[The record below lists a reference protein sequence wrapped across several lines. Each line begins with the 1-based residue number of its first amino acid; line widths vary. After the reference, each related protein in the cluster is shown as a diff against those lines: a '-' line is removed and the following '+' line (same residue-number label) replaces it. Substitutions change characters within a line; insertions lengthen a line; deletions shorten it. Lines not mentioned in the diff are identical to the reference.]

1 MGPRA
6 PSHSA
11 SVRLCGPSP
20 QAFLQSATLSVL
32 DPCNYFCETAVR
44 TLSLKLAFLIN
55 SGGLFSPLLS
65 GPGGAWRGPCPLHR
79 LVPAGPESAAAAS
92 PTPPPPQATGS
103 LRPTDMPDSF
113 PQLSFLLD
121 SPETTRC
128 GPRTPPR
135 RGCTQ
140 APVKGAGKV
149 LPGHEQVAARPSGG
163 TRVSPAGSLRS
174 SCTARRPSLFPG
186 DAGAAAGSHSLA
198 VTPASDPRKA

>member
-1 MGPRA
+1 MGETSLQLSVARGCGRRLGAVGRRGPQEESGAEPGRRSGRGLSAQGRGPADPVMGPRA

-65 GPGGAWRGPCPLHR
+65 GPGCAWRGPCPLHR

-92 PTPPPPQATGS
+92 PTPPPPGHRESPAD
-103 LRPTDMPDSF
+103 RHARKF
-113 PQLSFLLD
+113 PSAL
-121 SPETTRC
+121 
-128 GPRTPPR
+128 
-135 RGCTQ
+135 
-140 APVKGAGKV
+140 
-149 LPGHEQVAARPSGG
+149 
-163 TRVSPAGSLRS
+163 VSP
-174 SCTARRPSLFPG
+174 
-186 DAGAAAGSHSLA
+186 
-198 VTPASDPRKA
+198 

>member
-79 LVPAGPESAAAAS
+79 LSLPARCLLRRRHRRR
-92 PTPPPPQATGS
+92 PPQATGS
-103 LRPTDMPDSF
+103 LRPTDTPDSF

-174 SCTARRPSLFPG
+174 SCTARHPSLFPG